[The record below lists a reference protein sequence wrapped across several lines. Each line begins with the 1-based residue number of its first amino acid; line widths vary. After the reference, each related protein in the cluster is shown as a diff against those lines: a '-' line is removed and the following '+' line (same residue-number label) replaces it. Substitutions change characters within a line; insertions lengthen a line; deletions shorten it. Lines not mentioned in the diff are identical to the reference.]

1 MTVQQDENG
10 NPGPPLAVADTQ
22 LVSAILVGRRR
33 NREAGLL
40 DRYASHIRGKSLVR
54 SFATVCELRYGCLK
68 AGWAPARTERME
80 TWFREVA
87 AIVMPDND
95 LVTLCASLRDTCRR
109 NGHALSDKI
118 HDSDRWIASTAIR
131 YKIPRSATTRSS
143 GTFPVWICCRNGP
156 SRVRKGRTRLGQAG
170 DQALAIND
178 AVSLISARPDRR
190 TSAHGFDHSA
200 GGGAR
205 YLGSAEI

>member
-40 DRYASHIRGKSLVR
+40 DRYASHIRGKSLVL

-95 LVTLCASLRDTCRR
+95 LVTLLCEPAGYLPPEWPCSERQ
-109 NGHALSDKI
+109 
-118 HDSDRWIASTAIR
+118 DSRHDRWIASTAIR
-131 YKIPRSATTRSS
+131 YKIP
-143 GTFPVWICCRNGP
+143 
-156 SRVRKGRTRLGQAG
+156 
-170 DQALAIND
+170 
-178 AVSLISARPDRR
+178 LISDDQIFRDIPGLDLLQERP
-190 TSAHGFDHSA
+190 
-200 GGGAR
+200 
-205 YLGSAEI
+205 

>member
-1 MTVQQDENG
+1 VTVEQEENG
-10 NPGPPLAVADTQ
+10 KPGLALAVADTQ

-33 NREAGLL
+33 DREAGLL
-40 DRYASHIRGKSLVR
+40 DRYAAHLRGKSLVL

-68 AGWAPARTERME
+68 AGWAPVRIGRME
-80 TWFREVA
+80 AWFREVA

-131 YKIPRSATTRSS
+131 HKIP
-143 GTFPVWICCRNGP
+143 
-156 SRVRKGRTRLGQAG
+156 
-170 DQALAIND
+170 
-178 AVSLISARPDRR
+178 LISNDIFRDVPGLDLLQERPDP
-190 TSAHGFDHSA
+190 GM
-200 GGGAR
+200 
-205 YLGSAEI
+205 